1 MSGMNI
7 YVRNAA
13 DKKALFD
20 EYLEQDNQ
28 HLEALEK
35 LRQELTS
42 QGIDI
47 TKGEGRKTFIRAVR
61 KLSEHNGACPAEE

>member
-13 DKKALFD
+13 DKKALVN

-28 HLEALEK
+28 HLEELER
-35 LRQELTS
+35 LRQELIAR
-42 QGIDI
+42 GIDI
-47 TKGEGRKTFIRAVR
+47 TKGEGRKTFIKAVR
-61 KLSEHNGACPAEE
+61 TLTEQGGCPADE

>member
-13 DKKALFD
+13 DKKALVD
-20 EYLEQDNQ
+20 EYLAEDER

-35 LRQELTS
+35 LRQELIS
-42 QGIDI
+42 QGLDI
-47 TKGEGRKTFIRAVR
+47 TKGEGRKIFIRAVR
-61 KLSEHNGACPAEE
+61 KLSEESGGCPPAK

>member
-13 DKKALFD
+13 DKKALVD
-20 EYLEQDNQ
+20 EYLAGDER

-35 LRQELTS
+35 LRQELIS

-47 TKGEGRKTFIRAVR
+47 TKGEGRKTYIRAVR
-61 KLSEHNGACPAEE
+61 KLTESGGCPAAE